1 MVQLQ
6 LLLLAAL
13 AGLCG
18 GLRLGP
24 ARLAARLAPLRD
36 AASSPNPNPNPNP
49 NSNSNSNSNSNP
61 ESESEPTE
69 WGQSFIGQDVC
80 GSRFNDDPFATG
92 SNPQSSWEVMK
103 RKIEAL
109 EKKER
114 EAAAAAAA
122 AAETNDRTK

>member
-36 AASSPNPNPNPNP
+36 ADSSPNPNTNPNPNP
-49 NSNSNSNSNSNP
+49 NSTP